1 MFLKKHKPNLQ
12 KKSSGKYISY
22 FNIVALMLLLLT
34 FVFIMSSGV
43 YAFSSYERETA
54 ERLYED
60 LDKEY
65 EIREFRED
73 EKAYQIL
80 ERLEKSVI
88 EKKFKDEDFKVHY
101 INHETINA
109 YYIGAGNIMIFDGLL
124 KELDTTEELA
134 ALIAHEIGHGVKEHL
149 YEDLQRNVGLSVIN
163 ILFNLITDQQYQTMT
178 NVFQNLISRG
188 YSREQEEEADIYA
201 VDLMMRA
208 DYDPQGLIDLMRL
221 FKEKSMNVKLLEFT
235 QTHPIPDSRIEY
247 LNEYI
252 AQKKRE
258 QNRENNKNEIVNS
271 EQAARD
277 SEEEMSSEK
286 DLEKK
291 ESFGLKRELKSDIIK
306 LNYPEEWNLESQEK
320 ENRRTVFKYTF
331 SSENTSGEFL
341 LQDLSDKN
349 FMETARKHYNYAL
362 IIAEEEGKM
371 PNKSIRK
378 INDLS
383 IYRLQWSESDQIFY
397 EYYLESE
404 KSNKMLKINF
414 VSKKDSKAVK
424 SRVFER
430 LINTVEF
437 N

>member
-1 MFLKKHKPNLQ
+1 
-12 KKSSGKYISY
+12 
-22 FNIVALMLLLLT
+22 
-34 FVFIMSSGV
+34 MSSGV

-65 EIREFRED
+65 EIREFGEN

-80 ERLEKSVI
+80 EKLEKSIVD
-88 EKKFKDEDFKVHY
+88 KKFKGENFTVHH
-101 INHETINA
+101 IMDDTINA

-134 ALIAHEIGHGVKEHL
+134 GLIAHEIGHGIKEHL

-178 NVFQNLISRG
+178 NVFQSLISRG

-208 DYDPQGLIDLMRL
+208 DYDPQGLIDLMKL

-252 AQKKRE
+252 AQKKRQ
-258 QNRENNKNEIVNS
+258 QNRENNKSVIINS
-271 EQAARD
+271 EPAKKD
-277 SEEEMSSEK
+277 SEQEMSSEK
-286 DLEKK
+286 DLEDK
-291 ESFGLKRELKSDIIK
+291 ESFGLKKELKSDIIK
-306 LNYPEEWNLESQEK
+306 LNYPKEWELESQEK
-320 ENRRTVFKYTF
+320 ENGRTIFKYTF
-331 SSENTSGEFL
+331 NSKNTFGEFL
-341 LQDLSDKN
+341 LQDLSDKD
-349 FMETARKHYNYAL
+349 FMETARKHYNYAAL
-362 IIAEEEGKM
+362 KAEEDGKM

-383 IYRLQWSESDQIFY
+383 IYRLQWSESDQFFY

-404 KSNKMLKINF
+404 NSKKMLRITF
-414 VSKKDSKAVK
+414 VSKKDSQEVK
-424 SRVFER
+424 NRVFER
-430 LINTVEF
+430 LINTVKF

>member
-1 MFLKKHKPNLQ
+1 MFFSSPGVDFELSKKNNFF
-12 KKSSGKYISY
+12 SI
-22 FNIVALMLLLLT
+22 FNIGAVLILLSILIIL
-34 FVFIMSSGV
+34 ISSGV
-43 YAFSSYERETA
+43 NAFSSYERETA
-54 ERLYED
+54 ARLYED

-73 EKAYQIL
+73 EEAYKIL
-80 ERLEKSVI
+80 ARLEDNII
-88 EKKFKDEDFKVHY
+88 EKKFKDEDFIVHH
-101 INHETINA
+101 IDHETINA

-134 ALIAHEIGHGVKEHL
+134 GLIAHEIGHGIKEHL
-149 YEDLQRNVGLSVIN
+149 YQDLRRNLGLSVLN
-163 ILFNLITDQQYQTMT
+163 IFFNIITDQQYQTMT

-208 DYDPQGLIDLMRL
+208 DYDPQGLVDLMKL

-252 AQKKRE
+252 AQKKE
-258 QNRENNKNEIVNS
+258 QQNREVKNNETNNSDQIKNEVEQDINS
-271 EQAARD
+271 K
-277 SEEEMSSEK
+277 SNIK
-286 DLEKK
+286 DTKKVELKK
-291 ESFGLKRELKSDIIK
+291 ELNNDIIR
-306 LNYPEEWNLESQEK
+306 LNYPEKWELK
-320 ENRRTVFKYTF
+320 EENIKDSRTVFKYSF
-331 SSENTSGEFL
+331 SSENTSGEFI

-362 IIAEEEGKM
+362 LTAEEEGKM
-371 PNKSIRK
+371 PNKSIRI

-383 IYRLQWSESDQIFY
+383 IYRLQWSEADQIFY

-404 KSNKMLKINF
+404 KSKKMLKIFF
-414 VSKKDSKAVK
+414 VTDKGSQEIKDGT
-424 SRVFER
+424 FEK

-437 N
+437 K

>member
-1 MFLKKHKPNLQ
+1 MFFKNHKLDIQ
-12 KKSSGKYISY
+12 KGSRRKYISY
-22 FNIVALMLLLLT
+22 FNIGTLMLLLL
-34 FVFIMSSGV
+34 FFIVIMSSGV

-54 ERLYED
+54 AKLYEN
-60 LDKEY
+60 LDEEY

-73 EKAYQIL
+73 EDAYQIL
-80 ERLEKSVI
+80 ERLEKSIV
-88 EKKFKDEDFKVHY
+88 EKKFRDEDFTVHH
-101 INHETINA
+101 INHEMINA

-208 DYDPQGLIDLMRL
+208 DYDPQGLVDLMML

-252 AQKKRE
+252 AQKKRG

-271 EQAARD
+271 EQK
-277 SEEEMSSEK
+277 MSSEK
-286 DLEKK
+286 DFEEK
-291 ESFGLKRELKSDIIK
+291 ESFGLKKELKNDIIN

-320 ENRRTVFKYTF
+320 ENRRTVFKYSF
-331 SSENTSGEFL
+331 SSKNTSGEFL
-341 LQDLSDKN
+341 LLDLSDKN
-349 FMETARKHYNYAL
+349 FMETARKHYNYAAL
-362 IIAEEEGKM
+362 TAEEEGKM

-383 IYRLQWSESDQIFY
+383 IYRLQWAESDQFFY

-404 KSNKMLKINF
+404 KSNKMLKIIF
-414 VSKKDSKAVK
+414 VSKKDSQEVK
-424 SRVFER
+424 NSVFER